1 MADDLESGSALDIS
15 VIALEGEPS
24 GAALDAT
31 GEVLTL
37 FDQDARALLRYVGSF
52 GLPVHDTEDVVQD
65 VFLSLFQHV
74 RRGRSRRN
82 LRGWVFRVAH
92 NLALKRRQRLQ
103 QFSSSWDDA
112 LVEERADAGASPEE
126 QASRRQ
132 RLRHL
137 LAVVRA
143 LPERDRRCLC
153 LRAEGL
159 RYREIAEVLGIS
171 LGAVSKALTRT
182 LGKLER
188 AAER

>member
-1 MADDLESGSALDIS
+1 MADELKSGLALDIS
-15 VIALEGEPS
+15 VIALEGDPPS
-24 GAALDAT
+24 AVPDAT

-37 FDQDARALLRYVGSF
+37 FDSDARALLRYVGSF
-52 GLPVHDTEDVVQD
+52 GLPAEDTEDVVQD

-74 RRGRSRRN
+74 RRGRSRSN

-92 NLALKRRQRLQ
+92 NLALKRRRRLQ
-103 QFSSSWDDA
+103 QSPSAWDNADRA
-112 LVEERADAGASPEE
+112 DERANPEE

-132 RLRHL
+132 HLRRL

-143 LPERDRRCLC
+143 LPEQDRRCLC

-159 RYREIAEVLGIS
+159 RYREIAQVLGIS
-171 LGAVSKALTRT
+171 LGAVSKALTRA
-182 LGKLER
+182 LGRLER